1 MSSRKEKTRLDEL
14 LVSRGLV
21 DSRNQARSIIMA
33 GDVLVEDRPVTKAGT
48 AIKRDALIRIRPR
61 KRFVSRGGD
70 KLAGALDDL
79 ELCVSGLNVLD
90 IGASTGGF
98 VDCLLNE
105 GAAAV
110 CACDVGYGQLAWKLR
125 CDSRVHVLDRV
136 NARNLELSILP
147 WVPDLVTCDVSF
159 ISLTLLLKPI
169 RSVLPDSGQALLMVK
184 PQFEVGKGKVGKGG
198 VVRDRH
204 LREQAVETVILNGI
218 EHGFMPL
225 GIISSQVTGPAGNHE
240 CFVLLGVSTGS
251 SEPGEKE
258 RRENWRPWLA
268 KVL

>member
-1 MSSRKEKTRLDEL
+1 MALTYLISEL
-14 LVSRGLV
+14 LR
-21 DSRNQARSIIMA
+21 
-33 GDVLVEDRPVTKAGT
+33 
-48 AIKRDALIRIRPR
+48 
-61 KRFVSRGGD
+61 
-70 KLAGALDDL
+70 
-79 ELCVSGLNVLD
+79 
-90 IGASTGGF
+90 
-98 VDCLLNE
+98 
-105 GAAAV
+105 AV
-110 CACDVGYGQLAWKLR
+110 FACDVGYGQLAWKLR